1 MLFVVYAFLLHTE
14 HFISFTPFSC
24 CGWTIDC
31 GIWRILR
38 FHYSTPLTQFA
49 TSTFSCWKFRIEGNL
64 APIYL
69 RSSHENVYTHVLQK
83 QKVVTMLHEALTAF
97 MKYVYVFR
105 LAGTTVSNDLLCT
118 LRNLH
123 SAVLFTAH
131 TTFVLRHVQTQIN
144 SNRIDT
150 YVRKCEYFTV
160 V

>member
-118 LRNLH
+118 LRNLRLVWASPLRRFVYSTH
-123 SAVLFTAH
+123 HFRPSACTNTNKFESYRYICT
-131 TTFVLRHVQTQIN
+131 
-144 SNRIDT
+144 
-150 YVRKCEYFTV
+150 
-160 V
+160 